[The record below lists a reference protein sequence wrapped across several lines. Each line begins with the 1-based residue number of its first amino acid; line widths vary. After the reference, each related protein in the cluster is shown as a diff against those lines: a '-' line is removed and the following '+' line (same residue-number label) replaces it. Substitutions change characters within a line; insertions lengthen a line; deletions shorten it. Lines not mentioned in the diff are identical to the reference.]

1 MKKDA
6 LILEIEELVK
16 PITDELSYELYNV
29 EFVKEDGEN
38 YLRIYIDNE
47 NGIKLTDCE
56 AVSRR
61 VSEMLDEVDPISVGY
76 FLEVSSPGINR
87 GLYCDEHFER
97 YVGSKVILKLKKALN
112 GTKTITGMLKGIND
126 DYIIV
131 QAEEEVNIPKDIL
144 KSANIEGDF

>member
-38 YLRIYIDNE
+38 YLIIYIDNE

>member
-61 VSEMLDEVDPISVGY
+61 VSDMLDEVDPISVGY

-87 GLYCDEHFER
+87 GLYCDEHFKR

>member
-16 PITDELSYELYNV
+16 PITEELSYELYNV

-97 YVGSKVILKLKKALN
+97 YVGSKVTLKLKKALN
-112 GTKTITGMLKGIND
+112 GTKTITGILKGIND

>member
-87 GLYCDEHFER
+87 GLYCDEHFKR

>member
-6 LILEIEELVK
+6 LILEIEELIR
-16 PITDELSYELYNV
+16 PITEELSYELYNV

-38 YLRIYIDNE
+38 YLRIYIDHP

-61 VSEMLDEVDPISVGY
+61 VSDILDEVDPISVGY
-76 FLEVSSPGINR
+76 YLEVSSPGINR

-97 YVGSKVILKLKKALN
+97 FVESNVLIKLKKALN
-112 GTKTITGMLKGIND
+112 GTKTIKGILKGID
-126 DYIIV
+126 KEYVIV
-131 QAEEEVNIPKDIL
+131 ESDETINIPKDIV

>member
-16 PITDELSYELYNV
+16 PITDELSYELYNI

-56 AVSRR
+56 TVSRR
-61 VSEMLDEVDPISVGY
+61 VSDMLDEVDPISVGY

-87 GLYCDEHFER
+87 GLYSDEHFER
-97 YVGSKVILKLKKALN
+97 YIGNKVILKLKKALN

>member
-97 YVGSKVILKLKKALN
+97 YVGSKVTLKLKKALN

>member
-6 LILEIEELVK
+6 LILEIEGLVK